1 MKKNVSRIIIPF
13 IMSSLILSLSAC
25 DSGNKAAGEPT
36 TASIEASQAAEHEDA
51 TAKPADVDAAGN
63 QILYDHSDIR
73 ITANGLDTNG
83 AIGSAIPVTIEN
95 GSKMNITVQVKS
107 FSVNGYMQECSM
119 STSVPA
125 GELLDTEIS
134 LVTESLNR
142 CGIEEIAEADIALH
156 VFDDATWN
164 TIYDSD
170 PVSFKAKGM
179 ENYVQNHDV
188 SGEVLFDENRIKIVS
203 RGLNE
208 TDGLFGPQ
216 VMLYIENNT
225 EKNIT
230 IQAHDALV
238 NNVTIDPILS
248 TEIMAGKK
256 AVCSLSFMSAQ
267 LSENNIE
274 TMDSLE
280 TKIHIF
286 DSKWNTIVDTDSI
299 AINLK

>member
-1 MKKNVSRIIIPF
+1 MKKNVTRTIIPF
-13 IMSSLILSLSAC
+13 MMSALMLSLSAC
-25 DSGNKAAGEPT
+25 GAGNKTAGES
-36 TASIEASQAAEHEDA
+36 TAASAETSQAADHEDA

-63 QILYDHSDIR
+63 QVLCDQSDIR
-73 ITANGLDTNG
+73 ITANGLEPDG
-83 AIGSAIPVTIEN
+83 AAGPAIAVTIEN

-107 FSVNGYMQECSM
+107 ISVNGYMQECSM

-125 GELLDTEIS
+125 GELLDSEIS
-134 LVTESLNR
+134 LVPESLDR
-142 CGIEEIAEADIALH
+142 CGIEAVAKADIVLH
-156 VFDDATWN
+156 VIDDATWN

-170 PVSFKAKGM
+170 PVTFTVKGM
-179 ENYVQNHDV
+179 ENYVQNHDD
-188 SGEVLFDENRIKIVS
+188 SGEIIFDENQIKIVS
-203 RGLNE
+203 RGLSE

-216 VMLYIENNT
+216 IMLYIENNT

-238 NNVTIDPILS
+238 NNVALEPMLS

-256 AVCSLSFMSAQ
+256 TVCPLSFMSAQ
-267 LSENNIE
+267 LEKNNIS

-286 DSKWNTIVDTDSI
+286 DSGLNTIADTSSI
-299 AINLK
+299 AIKLK